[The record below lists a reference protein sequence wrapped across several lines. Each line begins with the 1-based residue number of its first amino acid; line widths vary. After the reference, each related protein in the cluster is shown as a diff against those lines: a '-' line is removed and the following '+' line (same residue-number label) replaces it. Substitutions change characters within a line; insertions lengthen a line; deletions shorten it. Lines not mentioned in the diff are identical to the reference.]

1 MSFSGKYQMETHE
14 NFESFM
20 EAIGVSELIQE
31 SKDFKSISEIEE
43 TGDHFKVTVTTGTKI
58 LTNSFTI
65 GQETELETL
74 TGEKVNSV
82 VMREGNKL
90 TAFMNGTEYV
100 TELTD
105 ADTLVNVRHMA
116 GGSRS
121 DTISGLIYTINEMG
135 SLRQCRECNS
145 TVCCHQYCNYI
156 LTTPLV
162 SQNVMLFNH
171 CTHTAHT
178 PQQASAWP
186 GAKIEFGCGD
196 QPALPSHW
204 FLGAYTHVGD

>member
-20 EAIGVSELIQE
+20 EAIGASDELIQE

-105 ADTLVNVRHMA
+105 ADTLVNTLSMP
-116 GGSRS
+116 G
-121 DTISGLIYTINEMG
+121 ISYKRTSKRM
-135 SLRQCRECNS
+135 
-145 TVCCHQYCNYI
+145 
-156 LTTPLV
+156 
-162 SQNVMLFNH
+162 
-171 CTHTAHT
+171 
-178 PQQASAWP
+178 
-186 GAKIEFGCGD
+186 
-196 QPALPSHW
+196 
-204 FLGAYTHVGD
+204 